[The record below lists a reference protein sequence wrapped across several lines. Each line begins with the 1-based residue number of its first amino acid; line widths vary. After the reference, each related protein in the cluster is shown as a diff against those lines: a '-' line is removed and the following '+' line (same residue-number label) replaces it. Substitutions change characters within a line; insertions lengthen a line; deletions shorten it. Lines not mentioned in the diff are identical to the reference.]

1 MVAKS
6 IRILVVDDEYAI
18 REACARILER
28 DGYQVAIASNGL
40 DGLEL
45 FHEQAFDLALVDIKM
60 PVLDGMKLMEIL
72 HKDNPELNLDG
83 HDRPRDEKNRD
94 RSHGR
99 RRSRYFL
106 SKPFNPQ
113 RSSAG
118 PWPRSPGALP
128 DQIDPEEVP

>member
-28 DGYQVAIASNGL
+28 DGYQVATASNGL

-72 HKDNPELNLDG
+72 HKDNPELTLMVMTG
-83 HDRPRDEKNRD
+83 HGTKKTATEAMDA
-94 RSHGR
+94 GA
-99 RRSRYFL
+99 RYFL
-106 SKPFNPQ
+106 SKPFTPNDL
-113 RSSAG
+113 RRAVAAVTG
-118 PWPRSPGALP
+118 RTP